1 MVKSRFIL
9 KTKESEKPIAGAIK
23 KASAPRQNPRERER
37 DDDDEEERE
46 TDDDDGER
54 VRRRRLRS
62 DERERS
68 ERGVLIL

>member
-23 KASAPRQNPRERER
+23 KASAPRQNPRERD

-46 TDDDDGER
+46 TDDDEER
-54 VRRRRLRS
+54 EIDDEDCE

>member
-46 TDDDDGER
+46 TDDDDDER
-54 VRRRRLRS
+54 QTTTRET

>member
-46 TDDDDGER
+46 TDDDE
-54 VRRRRLRS
+54 
-62 DERERS
+62 ERER
-68 ERGVLIL
+68 